1 MKSMNNDD
9 NSNSNTNWLGFSLS
23 PLHMKMEIPSGPNNN
38 NHHHQAESASVSS
51 SVPTAIPASLFH
63 SQSQLNYGNYCGVEG
78 ENGGFYSPLPVMPL
92 KSDGSLCIMEALT
105 RSQPQATTTMV
116 TTSTPKLED
125 FFGGATMG
133 THHYETN
140 DREAMA
146 LSLDSMYYHQDPD
159 HDQPN
164 NQNCINPLHQNP
176 RHQQTQQIQV
186 QNYPFYSNNTNFRSY
201 EMLVSEEPQETHVSD
216 SSNLQLPTIG
226 DDSINGIRNWVSRN
240 YLSNH
245 AMEQQKMMSCMGE
258 NGAESGAISAMAYG
272 DLQSL
277 SLSMSPGS
285 QSSCVTGSQQISP
298 AVIDCSAMETKKRGP
313 DKVDQKQIV
322 HRKSIDTF
330 GQRTSQYRGVTRHRW
345 TGRYEA
351 HLWDNSCKKEGQS
364 RKGRQVYLGGYDM
377 EEKAARA
384 YDLAALKYWGPSTHI
399 NFPLENYQKELEEM
413 KNMTRQEYVAH
424 LRRKSSGFS
433 RGASMYRGVTRHH
446 QHGRW
451 QARIGRVAGNKDL
464 YLGTFSTQE
473 EAAEAYDIAA
483 IKFRG
488 VNAVTNFDITR
499 YDVERIMA
507 SNTLLAGESA
517 RRNKE
522 TETSNRA
529 IEYNPSTQNS
539 CETIQIENG
548 NGNGNGSGS
557 DWKVVL
563 YPSPQQQQQQNNA
576 CIDSLDQKS
585 QSVGNY
591 RSSPY
596 SMAMQDLIGID
607 SVNSNQLVVDE
618 SANRLGTHSS
628 NTSSLVTSL
637 SSSREGSPDKTG
649 TTMLFAKPP
658 LASKFISPTSGVGV
672 TPWFQSA
679 AAQLRPTAI
688 SMSHLPVFAA
698 WNDT

>member
-1 MKSMNNDD
+1 MMTRTTTILTGD
-9 NSNSNTNWLGFSLS
+9 
-23 PLHMKMEIPSGPNNN
+23 
-38 NHHHQAESASVSS
+38 
-51 SVPTAIPASLFH
+51 
-63 SQSQLNYGNYCGVEG
+63 
-78 ENGGFYSPLPVMPL
+78 NGGFSPLPAMPL

-105 RSQPQATTTMV
+105 RSQLKATMV
-116 TTSTPKLED
+116 TSSTPKLED

-133 THHYETN
+133 THQYETN
-140 DREAMA
+140 DREAMP
-146 LSLDSMYYHQDPD
+146 LSLDSMYYHQDPE
-159 HDQPN
+159 HQPN
-164 NQNCINPLHQNP
+164 DQNYLNHLQQNP
-176 RHQQTQQIQV
+176 NRHQQHHQIQV
-186 QNYPFYSNNTNFRSY
+186 EHYPYYNTNFRSY
-201 EMLVSEEPQETHVSD
+201 EMLVGEEPKETQQVSD
-216 SSNLQLPTIG
+216 CNLQLPTIG
-226 DDSINGIRNWVSRN
+226 DDEIKRMRNWVSRN
-240 YLSNH
+240 YPSNP
-245 AMEQQKMMSCMGE
+245 AMDQQKMISCMGE
-258 NGAESGAISAMAYG
+258 NGGESGAISAMAYG

-298 AVIDCSAMETKKRGP
+298 AVTDCAAMETKKRGP

-433 RGASMYRGVTRHH
+433 RGASIYRGVTRHH

-507 SNTLLAGESA
+507 SNTLLAAELA
-517 RRNKE
+517 RRNKD
-522 TETSNRA
+522 T
-529 IEYNPSTQNS
+529 
-539 CETIQIENG
+539 
-548 NGNGNGSGS
+548 GSGNEATNHNPPTLNS
-557 DWKVVL
+557 IGEAIPSQKNNESEPDWKMVL
-563 YPSPQQQQQQNNA
+563 YQSSQQQ
-576 CIDSLDQKS
+576 LDQKATNAID
-585 QSVGNY
+585 NY
-591 RSSPY
+591 KTQVFPLTPEN
-596 SMAMQDLIGID
+596 MTGID
-607 SVNSNQLVVDE
+607 AMSSVHQQEVEDSTKM
-618 SANRLGTHSS
+618 GTHLS
-628 NTSSLVTSL
+628 NASSLVTSL
-637 SSSREGSPDKTG
+637 SSSREGSPDRASLP
-649 TTMLFAKPP
+649 MLFAIPP
-658 LASKFISPTSGVGV
+658 SATSKLFTNPTNNVNSWI
-672 TPWFQSA
+672 TT
-679 AAQLRPTAI
+679 AQLRPAVTLP
-688 SMSHLPVFAA
+688 HLPVFASWTDA
-698 WNDT
+698 